1 MSTAS
6 LSRVEVAD
14 IALALFTARGYDEV
28 SAADIATAAHVS
40 RSTFFRQFGTKD
52 DVIFA
57 DHDDILEQVDAFFA
71 ARLRGQVVTVDART
85 DVIDAALLVLDRFLA
100 RLPSIRSRDRIVR
113 ATPKLRDREI
123 VTITRYQKVFDRYLR
138 EQLPALR
145 HIEALQFADIVATT
159 HNAVLRQAIRE
170 QISPDQA
177 HRDLA
182 AELARLLTIFAP
194 RAADHQDAAQPKLP
208 LTAADARDHD
218 QQPTAADAGSV
229 VVVFDVDA
237 PMSTVGRVVQ
247 QALRQHRQNRI

>member
-28 SAADIATAAHVS
+28 SAADIAAAAHIS

-57 DHDDILEQVDAFFA
+57 DHDDILEQVDTFFA
-71 ARLRGQVVTVDART
+71 ERLRGDVVTVDART
-85 DVIDAALLVLDRFLA
+85 DVIDAALLVFDRFLA

-123 VTITRYQKVFDRYLR
+123 VTITRYQKAFDRYLR

-159 HNAVLRQAIRE
+159 HNAVLRQAIRD
-170 QISPDQA
+170 QLSPDQA
-177 HRDLA
+177 RRDLT
-182 AELARLLTIFAP
+182 AELDRLLALFTPGHAP
-194 RAADHQDAAQPKLP
+194 QPSTAPAQAAAIGE
-208 LTAADARDHD
+208 THD
-218 QQPTAADAGSV
+218 PSRQSPAADAGSV

-247 QALRQHRQNRI
+247 QALQQHRQNRI

>member
-28 SAADIATAAHVS
+28 SAADIAAAAHVS

-71 ARLRGQVVTVDART
+71 ARLRGEVVTVDARR

-113 ATPKLRDREI
+113 ATHKLRDREI
-123 VTITRYQKVFDRYLR
+123 VTITRYQKAFDRYLR

-145 HIEALQFADIVATT
+145 HIEALQFADVVATT
-159 HNAVLRQAIRE
+159 HNAVLRQAIRD
-170 QISPDQA
+170 QLSPDQA
-177 HRDLA
+177 RRDLSV
-182 AELARLLTIFAP
+182 ELDRLLTIFAP
-194 RAADHQDAAQPKLP
+194 VVGEPSQAQPQSSAAEGNHDRPQLP
-208 LTAADARDHD
+208 TVSDAE
-218 QQPTAADAGSV
+218 SV
-229 VVVFDVDA
+229 VVVFGVDA
-237 PMSTVGRVVQ
+237 PMSTVGTVVQ
-247 QALRQHRQNRI
+247 QALKRHRQNRI